1 MKIILTQTINDL
13 SGKPLQNNEK
23 KVVTLGEVLS
33 NVVIA
38 SEEQGKMKLFLL
50 AKKFFEQESIDL
62 DASDLALVK
71 KVVSNSRTYGGTLV
85 LGQVELLLEGAK

>member
-38 SEEQGKMKLFLL
+38 SEEHGKMKLFLL

-71 KVVSNSRTYGGTLV
+71 KVVSNSRAYGGTLV

>member
-71 KVVSNSRTYGGTLV
+71 KVVSNSHAYGGTLV